1 MNSKRIATTA
11 TLAAAVLAG
20 ISVSTNIHADKV
32 SSNGEN
38 TRQNAQAPWQARL
51 SQAQQAVDSAQD
63 NLTSANAAVSTAQGN
78 VTSAQGQLTSAQS
91 AVNDQQA
98 VVTSAQ
104 TNVNSAS
111 AATSSAQ
118 QALDSAKS
126 LASSPADIAKTKQS
140 IIDQSKQV
148 QSDQT
153 TLNNAKSA
161 AAESNKKVATAK
173 DQVTTVMGQQSA
185 QQAVVASAKQ
195 NRDQASSALSDSK
208 QQVTESQNVLT
219 TAQNNVATAK
229 DGVKTA
235 ETALTSAQQAKD
247 AAAANV
253 TNDQNKV
260 QSAQADVNAAKDA
273 QQLAAKK
280 VDAANTKLKQ
290 DQVALDTA
298 KKAVTT
304 AEQGVEKAQAN
315 VDALK
320 NVLPTFNFTTDQI
333 TATKALAEEIKYDVD
348 NDQYYGTYSIQ
359 TANAFQNWANALTS
373 SRLQSDLS
381 SGNFNDYFAVVSST
395 YNNWKD
401 NIQKDR
407 NETVDLE
414 NVTAEQANELSI
426 FAADLLNK
434 IANQLGISNIV
445 SKEVATVGASEIAS
459 EVAKTCEE
467 DGKTDGHYIYALH
480 QAYYNHGLSNTPAN
494 DSEKNGTATE
504 NDYGESLSTYTS
516 SVLPSQMS
524 MAEVKELFVQ
534 GIAGMLFADGGSAMG
549 HAISMCGLD
558 TIDNAN
564 KEQIV
569 GAAPSFVET
578 HDEWN
583 DNAIS
588 FHINQPSA
596 YKLNSSNPKQ
606 AGLTDPLQKSKPS
619 DDTAE
624 LAQAQANLAAKQKDV
639 KNKQAAVDADN
650 TKLTQLNESL
660 TAKKQKTQQAQTR
673 LDAVNKALQSSQV
686 VLTSAQDKITVA
698 NTDLTKART
707 QVQTAEQ
714 DVATATQ
721 NLAKAQ
727 QIQQDKQTA
736 LDNAQAELNKEQ
748 TKLNGIDQQLS
759 AQQSKLTAAQ
769 QDYTAK
775 QKAVADADRALTK
788 SQAQVKSLQN
798 QLQTMQGQ
806 AQAVQEAQAA
816 LTKATAALTAAQQE
830 LQKQQG
836 TLAQLKKTASDNQT
850 KLANAQAALKKA
862 QTKATAAE
870 NTLAQAKADFANA
883 QPDSVKYGK
892 QVKIKP
898 VVMTLG
904 DNVPDPTIVNGSV
917 VVNMPVAQSLVLMA
931 AEQDD
936 QLPAGTIAKWANLD
950 QVKHDAAKAGTYAE
964 DVLVVF
970 PDTSTYTV
978 RGVSLTVN
986 PVPVK
991 PTQPTQPSEQ
1001 PTQPS
1006 AQPTQPSGQPTQPSA
1021 QPTQPSGQP
1030 TQPGEQPTQPSEQPV
1045 QSDAEKYGKRIK
1057 IKQIVITVG
1066 DVITSPNI
1074 DINDITVEEAPAA
1087 PSIFL
1092 MMFAAAPE
1100 ESAQLPA
1107 GTTAKWANFDQVK
1120 RDATKA
1126 GTYAEDVLITFPD
1139 ASTYTAQASLLVNPK
1154 AAPNT
1159 PTTKPGQST
1168 ETSHNQGSASTP
1180 ATKPGQATEPSHNQ
1194 GSASTPA
1201 TQPGQATEPSQGSA
1215 TAPTTKPS
1223 QGTES
1228 STAPVQGNQPSANVP
1243 VSSEG
1248 KATSQNAV
1256 ALSKNGQ
1263 LNAAAENNSPAA
1275 SGQASAMPQQA
1286 AEPAAR
1292 QQAQAIATPSNV
1304 VTVQTATARQNRE
1317 QSTTDQQL
1325 PQTGNDTSSVL
1336 SLIGFAFTAALAMFG
1351 IEKRHN

>member
-1 MNSKRIATTA
+1 MYA
-11 TLAAAVLAG
+11 
-20 ISVSTNIHADKV
+20 
-32 SSNGEN
+32 
-38 TRQNAQAPWQARL
+38 
-51 SQAQQAVDSAQD
+51 
-63 NLTSANAAVSTAQGN
+63 
-78 VTSAQGQLTSAQS
+78 
-91 AVNDQQA
+91 
-98 VVTSAQ
+98 
-104 TNVNSAS
+104 
-111 AATSSAQ
+111 
-118 QALDSAKS
+118 
-126 LASSPADIAKTKQS
+126 
-140 IIDQSKQV
+140 
-148 QSDQT
+148 DQT
-153 TLNNAKSA
+153 ALNNAKSA
-161 AAESNKKVATAK
+161 AAESDKKVATAK
-173 DQVTTVMGQQSA
+173 DQVTTIMGQQSA
-185 QQAVVASAKQ
+185 QQDAVASAKQ
-195 NRDQASSALSDSK
+195 NRDQASAALNDSK
-208 QQVTESQNVLT
+208 QQVTESQNALT

-260 QSAQADVNAAKDA
+260 QSAQADVKAAQDD
-273 QQLAAKK
+273 QQLAADK
-280 VDAANTKLKQ
+280 VDAANTQLNQ
-290 DQVALDTA
+290 DQAALDTA
-298 KKAVTT
+298 EKAVTT
-304 AEQGVEKAQAN
+304 AEQGVKQAQAN

-333 TATKALAEEIKYDVD
+333 TATKALAKEIKYDVD
-348 NDQYYGTYSIQ
+348 HDQYYGTYSIQ
-359 TANAFQNWANALTS
+359 NANAFQKWANVMTNSQLDESA
-373 SRLQSDLS
+373 SDW
-381 SGNFNDYFAVVSST
+381 T
-395 YNNWKD
+395 D
-401 NIQKDR
+401 NIEKDV
-407 NETVDLE
+407 NEIVDLK
-414 NVTAEQANELSI
+414 NVTDAQVNELSI
-426 FAADLLNK
+426 FAAGLLNK
-434 IANQLGISNIV
+434 IANQLGISDIV
-445 SKEVATVGASEIAS
+445 SKEVATVGASAIAG
-459 EVAKTCEE
+459 EVARMAAK
-467 DGKTDGHYIYALH
+467 DDITDGHYIYALH
-480 QAYYNHGLSNTPAN
+480 QAYYDHGLSSTQPT
-494 DSEKNGTATE
+494 DSEKIAADE
-504 NDYGESLSTYTS
+504 NRYGESLSTYYSTA
-516 SVLPSQMS
+516 LPSQMS
-524 MAEVKELFVQ
+524 MAEVKEQLVQ
-534 GIAGMLFADGGSAMG
+534 GIAHMLFDDAGSTMG
-549 HAISMCGLD
+549 HTISMCGLD

-564 KEQIV
+564 KTQVIGV
-569 GAAPSFVET
+569 APSFAYDSQLEM
-578 HDEWN
+578 N
-583 DNAIS
+583 GLS
-588 FHINQPSA
+588 FHINQPNA
-596 YKLNSSNPKQ
+596 DWLDSSNPKQ
-606 AGLTDPLQKSKPS
+606 VGLTDPLQKSKPS
-619 DDTAE
+619 DGTAE

-673 LDAVNKALQSSQV
+673 LDAVNKALQSSQT
-686 VLTSAQDKITVA
+686 VLASAQDKIITA
-698 NTDLTKART
+698 NTDLIKVRA

-721 NLAKAQ
+721 NLAKVQ
-727 QIQQDKQTA
+727 QTQRDKQTA

-759 AQQSKLTAAQ
+759 TQQSKLAAAQ
-769 QDYTAK
+769 QDYAAK
-775 QKAVADADRALTK
+775 QMAVTDADQALAK

-798 QLQTMQGQ
+798 QLQAMQDQ
-806 AQAVQEAQAA
+806 AQAVQEAQVA

-830 LQKQQG
+830 LQKQQD

-850 KLANAQAALKKA
+850 KLVNAQAALKKA

-870 NTLAQAKADFANA
+870 NALAQAKADLANA

-904 DNVPDPTIVNGSV
+904 DNIPNPTIVNGSV
-917 VVNMPVAQSLVLMA
+917 VVNMPAAQSLVLMA

-936 QLPAGTIAKWANLD
+936 QLPAGTTAKWANFD
-950 QVKHDAAKAGTYAE
+950 QVKRDAAKAGTYAE

-991 PTQPTQPSEQ
+991 PTQP
-1001 PTQPS
+1001 
-1006 AQPTQPSGQPTQPSA
+1006 SGQPTQPSA
-1021 QPTQPSGQP
+1021 QPTQPS
-1030 TQPGEQPTQPSEQPV
+1030 EQPART
-1045 QSDAEKYGKRIK
+1045 DAEKYGKRIK

-1107 GTTAKWANFDQVK
+1107 GTTAKWVNFDQVK

-1154 AAPNT
+1154 AAPTT
-1159 PTTKPGQST
+1159 PTTKPSQST
-1168 ETSHNQGSASTP
+1168 ESSHNQGSASTP
-1180 ATKPGQATEPSHNQ
+1180 ATQPGQTTEPSHNQ
-1194 GSASTPA
+1194 GSAAAPTTNPGQSTEPVHNQSSASTPA

-1228 STAPVQGNQPSANVP
+1228 STAPVEGNQPSANVP
-1243 VSSEG
+1243 ASSEG

-1263 LNAAAENNSPAA
+1263 LNAAAESNSPAA

-1292 QQAQAIATPSNV
+1292 QQAQAVATPSNV
-1304 VTVQTATARQNRE
+1304 ATAQMATTWQDRE